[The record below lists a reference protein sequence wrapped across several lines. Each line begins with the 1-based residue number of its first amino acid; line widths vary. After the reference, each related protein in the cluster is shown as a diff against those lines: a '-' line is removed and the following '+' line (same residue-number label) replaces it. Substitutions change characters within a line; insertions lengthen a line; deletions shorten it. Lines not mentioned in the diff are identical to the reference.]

1 MSVVALLK
9 AAIRSRLLVPITGR
23 IRAGCASSQA
33 TATEVTSLSRRSATL
48 ASASSSDLLAVLNKA
63 LLQAET
69 KQWS

>member
-1 MSVVALLK
+1 MSFVALLK

-23 IRAGCASSQA
+23 IRAECASSQA